1 MPEWLTTKEAAAYL
15 KVSRMTIYRWCADGT
30 LRYHELPKVGRRF
43 DRADLDRVLRQGRQE
58 R

>member
-1 MPEWLTTKEAAAYL
+1 MPEWFTPKEAAKYL

-43 DRADLDRVLRQGRQE
+43 TREDLDAVLRRGQPK
-58 R
+58 